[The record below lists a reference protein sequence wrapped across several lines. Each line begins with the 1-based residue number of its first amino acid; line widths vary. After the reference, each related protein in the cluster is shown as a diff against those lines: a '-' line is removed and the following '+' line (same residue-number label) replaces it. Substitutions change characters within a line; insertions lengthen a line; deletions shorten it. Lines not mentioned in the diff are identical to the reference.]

1 MNSLEIKDFNGK
13 KVIDSRVVAERIDML
28 HKNLLQKIKGY
39 EDILTGS
46 KFSPLDFFIK
56 YEYQDSKGETRLCYL
71 LTKQGCEMVANKLT
85 GEKGVLFTAEY
96 VNAFNEMEKAI
107 ANPQIDVI
115 KQKEVEARYMNAKAR
130 IASMW
135 MKLANRVPSNTEYQQ
150 ICNSYASEALTG
162 EKVLPLPKCDDCY
175 YTATEVGALLGI
187 SSKKV
192 GSISKQHDL
201 KNEENG
207 KWFFDKSPY
216 SNKEV
221 ETYKYNQKGID
232 AIKAVVDGGAK

>member
-1 MNSLEIKDFNGK
+1 MEELIKVTYDENYKQPAVSSLQIAEDFGKQHKD
-13 KVIDSRVVAERIDML
+13 VL
-28 HKNLLQKIKGY
+28 
-39 EDILTGS
+39 
-46 KFSPLDFFIK
+46 
-56 YEYQDSKGETRLCYL
+56 ETIR
-71 LTKQGCEMVANKLT
+71 KM
-85 GEKGVLFTAEY
+85 TAENSALLEMFY
-96 VNAFNEMEKAI
+96 ETTYKSIQNKKLPMYLMNRDGFSLLVMGFTGKDALDWKLKYINAFNAMEKAI
-107 ANPQIDVI
+107 ANPQIDVT